1 MKRIDIKEI
10 NEWSRFY
17 RGNFV
22 NCLSGYK
29 PASLI
34 GTANSDRIPNLAVF
48 SNIVHLGADP
58 ALIGFINRP
67 REAAPHT
74 ISNIESIGSYT
85 INHIHPAIV
94 QRAHQTSAKYDL
106 GVDEFTAVGLTA
118 EYKEG
123 VYAPFVLESKV
134 KYAMELLEVMPIKH
148 NNTFFVIGK
157 LKEAWIE
164 ESILLEDGY
173 LDLEKVNSMVSLGI
187 DGYYETK
194 QHLRLPYAKV
204 TDKETK

>member
-10 NEWSRFY
+10 NEWSRLF

-34 GTANSDRIPNLAVF
+34 ATANSDRKPNVAVF
-48 SNIVHLGADP
+48 SNIVHIGADP
-58 ALIGFINRP
+58 AIIGFINRP

-74 ISNIESIGSYT
+74 IANIESTGCYT
-85 INHIHPAIV
+85 INHIHPEIV

-106 GVDEFTAVGLTA
+106 GVDEFKAVGLTA

-123 VYAPFVLESKV
+123 IYAPFVLESKV
-134 KYAMELLEVMPIKH
+134 KYAMELLEVIPIKH

-157 LKEAWIE
+157 LNEVWME
-164 ESILLEDGY
+164 DGILLEDGY
-173 LDLEKVNSMVSLGI
+173 LDLEKGNSMVSLGI

-194 QHLRLPYAKV
+194 RHSRLPYAKV
-204 TDKETK
+204 VDKETR

>member
-10 NEWSRFY
+10 NEWSRLF

-34 GTANSDRIPNLAVF
+34 ATANSDRKPNVAVF
-48 SNIVHLGADP
+48 SNIVHIGADP
-58 ALIGFINRP
+58 AIIGFINRP

-74 ISNIESIGSYT
+74 IANIESTGCYT
-85 INHIHPAIV
+85 INHIHPEIV

-106 GVDEFTAVGLTA
+106 GVDEFKAVGLTA

-123 VYAPFVLESKV
+123 IYAPFVLESKV
-134 KYAMELLEVMPIKH
+134 KYAMELLEVIPIKH

-157 LKEAWIE
+157 LNEVWME
-164 ESILLEDGY
+164 DGILLEDGY
-173 LDLEKVNSMVSLGI
+173 LDLEKGNSMVSLGI

-194 QHLRLPYAKV
+194 RHIRLPYAKV
-204 TDKETK
+204 VAKETR

>member
-1 MKRIDIKEI
+1 MKRIDIQEI

-29 PASLI
+29 PVSLI
-34 GTANSDRIPNLAVF
+34 ATANSERIPNVAIF
-48 SNIVHLGADP
+48 SNIVHIGADP
-58 ALIGFINRP
+58 AMIGFINRP

-74 ISNIESIGSYT
+74 ISNIESTGSYT

-123 VYAPFVLESKV
+123 VYAPFVVESMV
-134 KYAMELLEVMPIKH
+134 KYAMELLEVISIKH

-204 TDKETK
+204 VNK

>member
-1 MKRIDIKEI
+1 M
-10 NEWSRFY
+10 
-17 RGNFV
+17 

-34 GTANSDRIPNLAVF
+34 ATANSDRKPNVAVF
-48 SNIVHLGADP
+48 SNIVHIGADP
-58 ALIGFINRP
+58 AIIGFINRP

-74 ISNIESIGSYT
+74 IANIESTGCYT
-85 INHIHPAIV
+85 INHIHPEIV

-106 GVDEFTAVGLTA
+106 GVDEFKAVGLTA

-123 VYAPFVLESKV
+123 IYAPFVLESKV
-134 KYAMELLEVMPIKH
+134 KYAMELLEVIPIKH

-157 LKEAWIE
+157 LNEVWME
-164 ESILLEDGY
+164 DGILLEDGY
-173 LDLEKVNSMVSLGI
+173 LDLEKGNSMVSLGI

-194 QHLRLPYAKV
+194 RHIRLPYAKV
-204 TDKETK
+204 VAKETR

>member
-10 NEWSRFY
+10 NEWSRLF

-34 GTANSDRIPNLAVF
+34 ATANSDRKPNVAVF
-48 SNIVHLGADP
+48 SNIVHIGADP
-58 ALIGFINRP
+58 AIIAFINRP

-74 ISNIESIGSYT
+74 IANIESTGCYT
-85 INHIHPAIV
+85 INHIHPEIV

-106 GVDEFTAVGLTA
+106 GVDEFKAVGLTA

-123 VYAPFVLESKV
+123 IYAPFVLESKV
-134 KYAMELLEVMPIKH
+134 KYAMELLEVIPIKH

-157 LKEAWIE
+157 LNEVWME
-164 ESILLEDGY
+164 DGILLEDGY
-173 LDLEKVNSMVSLGI
+173 LDLEKGNSMVSLGI

-194 QHLRLPYAKV
+194 RHSRLPYAKV
-204 TDKETK
+204 VDKETR

>member
-1 MKRIDIKEI
+1 M
-10 NEWSRFY
+10 
-17 RGNFV
+17 

-34 GTANSDRIPNLAVF
+34 ATANSDRKPNVAVF
-48 SNIVHLGADP
+48 SNIVHIGADP
-58 ALIGFINRP
+58 AIIGFINRP

-74 ISNIESIGSYT
+74 IANIESTGCYT
-85 INHIHPAIV
+85 INHIHPEIV

-106 GVDEFTAVGLTA
+106 GVDEFKAVGLIA

-123 VYAPFVLESKV
+123 VFAPFVLESKV
-134 KYAMELLEVMPIKH
+134 KYAMELLEVIPIKH

-157 LKEAWIE
+157 LNEVWME
-164 ESILLEDGY
+164 DGILLEDGY
-173 LDLEKVNSMVSLGI
+173 LDLEKGNSMVSLGI

-194 QHLRLPYAKV
+194 RHIRLPYAKV
-204 TDKETK
+204 VDKETR

>member
-1 MKRIDIKEI
+1 VKRIDIKEI
-10 NEWSRFY
+10 NEWSRLF

-34 GTANSDRIPNLAVF
+34 ATADSDRKPNVAVF
-48 SNIVHLGADP
+48 SNIVHIGADP
-58 ALIGFINRP
+58 AIIGFINRP

-74 ISNIESIGSYT
+74 IANIESTGCYT
-85 INHIHPAIV
+85 INHIHPEIV

-106 GVDEFTAVGLTA
+106 GVDEFKAVGLTA

-123 VYAPFVLESKV
+123 IYAPFVLESKV
-134 KYAMELLEVMPIKH
+134 KYAMELLEVIPIKH

-157 LKEAWIE
+157 LNEVWME
-164 ESILLEDGY
+164 DGILLEDGY
-173 LDLEKVNSMVSLGI
+173 LDLEKGNSMVSLGI

-194 QHLRLPYAKV
+194 RHIRLPYAKV
-204 TDKETK
+204 VDKETR